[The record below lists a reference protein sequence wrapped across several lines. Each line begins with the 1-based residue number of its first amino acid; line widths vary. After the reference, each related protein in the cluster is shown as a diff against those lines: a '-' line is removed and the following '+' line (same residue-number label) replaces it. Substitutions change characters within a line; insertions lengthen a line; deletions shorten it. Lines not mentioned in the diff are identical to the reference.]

1 MNLKRLLKTY
11 SPTRVLG
18 ALRRRRADWMRKLQY
33 RPQDTKSLR
42 NAILFESFQGKVIGD
57 NPLDLFLEIRA
68 RKASGLLP
76 ADLELLWTV
85 GPETQAPEGSIGLRH
100 GSKAWLDAL
109 ATSKY
114 LVNNTNWPWYFR
126 KVDGQVYLQT
136 WHGTPLKRLG
146 REIPNNNLTK
156 SYLDTMDREAS
167 YWDFLI
173 SPNHF
178 CTEIFPGAFG
188 YSGNII
194 ETGYPRNDRLTT
206 SGSGERQRIRES
218 IGITDPHTIV
228 VLYAPTWRDFKR
240 SATGNW
246 ESVNFMDENIELPAG
261 FQMIYRGHTNT
272 HAAHKSKV
280 AGRAIDVT
288 KYPDVTELYL
298 AADVLVTDY
307 SSVMFD
313 FTVTG
318 KPVLYLAP
326 DLERY
331 RAERGFYFDF
341 EADAPGPILHT
352 DTEVVA
358 ALQQLPQLA
367 HEYRDRYTSWQHKFN
382 VLEDGKASARV
393 VDIVFGAKK

>member
-1 MNLKRLLKTY
+1 MNRLVRLAKTY
-11 SPTRVLG
+11 SPTRIAG
-18 ALRRRRADWMRKLQY
+18 ALRRRAAGYLRKWQY
-33 RPQDTKSLR
+33 RPQQTKQLR
-42 NAILFESFQGKVIGD
+42 EAVFFESFQGKVIGD
-57 NPLDLFLEIRA
+57 NPLDIYNELR
-68 RKASGLLP
+68 RRRP
-76 ADLELLWTV
+76 DLEYIWTI
-85 GPETQAPEGSIGLRH
+85 GPETQAPEGARGVRFA
-100 GSKAWLDAL
+100 SKEWLVAL

-126 KVDGQVYLQT
+126 KVPGQVYLQT

-167 YWDFLI
+167 YWDYLI
-173 SPNHF
+173 SPNPF

-188 YSGNII
+188 YRGRII
-194 ETGYPRNDRLTT
+194 ETGYPRNDRL
-206 SGSGERQRIRES
+206 SSASALDRALIRQRL
-218 IGITDPHTIV
+218 GINNPNTRV
-228 VLYAPTWRDFKR
+228 VLYAPTWRDYKR

-246 ESVNFMDENIELPAG
+246 ESVTFMDENIELPPG

-272 HAAHKSKV
+272 HAAHKTKV
-280 AGRAIDVT
+280 AGGAIDVT

-298 AADVLVTDY
+298 AADILITDF

-318 KPVLYLAP
+318 KPVLFLAP

-341 EADAPGPILHT
+341 EATAPGPILKT
-352 DTEVVA
+352 DSEVVA
-358 ALQQLPQLA
+358 ALARIDEISAEYSVKYRAWQQ
-367 HEYRDRYTSWQHKFN
+367 KFN
-382 VLEDGKASARV
+382 SLEDGKAAARV
-393 VDIVFGAKK
+393 ADIVFS